1 MGNRMNEYRE
11 TEEERNN
18 SEWEEKA
25 LLYQEQ
31 RRKWEQLEK
40 EFSQSVKQMKEKN
53 EDMMIACKG
62 MPDIEE
68 MLIKREESLLHMQK
82 AEHDMF
88 SDYAEE
94 LTLLENELGRQME
107 NTEWD

>member
-1 MGNRMNEYRE
+1 
-11 TEEERNN
+11 
-18 SEWEEKA
+18 
-25 LLYQEQ
+25 
-31 RRKWEQLEK
+31 
-40 EFSQSVKQMKEKN
+40 
-53 EDMMIACKG
+53 MIACKG

-82 AEHDMF
+82 TEHDMF

-94 LTLLENELGRQME
+94 LTLLENELCRQME

>member
-1 MGNRMNEYRE
+1 MNEYRE
-11 TEEERNN
+11 TEEESNN
-18 SEWEEKA
+18 REWEEKA

-40 EFSQSVKQMKEKN
+40 EFSLSVTQMKEKN
-53 EDMMIACKG
+53 EDMMMACKG
-62 MPDIEE
+62 MSDIEE
-68 MLIKREESLLHMQK
+68 MIIKREESLLHMQK
-82 AEHDMF
+82 TEQAMF

-94 LTLLENELGRQME
+94 LTLLENEIGRQME